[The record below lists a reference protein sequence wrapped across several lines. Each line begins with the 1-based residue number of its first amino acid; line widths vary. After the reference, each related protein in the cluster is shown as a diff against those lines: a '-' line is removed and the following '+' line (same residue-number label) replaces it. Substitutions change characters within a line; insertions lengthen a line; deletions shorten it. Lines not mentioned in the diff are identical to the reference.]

1 MKTQN
6 TWCLSL
12 LCIERGLIPPKALAL
27 GLDSGEGLLQQQGH
41 LTELPYLADWQDPS
55 PRRWHQ
61 ACRECSFP
69 TCLLE
74 LHRVFMPQAPGLHLY
89 MPSSWI
95 YLLSACYKYIFMAHL
110 GILASLYLP
119 WVFFGG
125 SYLIQHPEVKFQL
138 NITRRRSLLER
149 AEQFIL
155 QMCEQIV
162 PRLCQG
168 LCSPQPPDLCESQKH
183 PANSS
188 IPG

>member
-1 MKTQN
+1 MFCLGCILLDENT

-74 LHRVFMPQAPGLHLY
+74 LHRVFMPQAPGLGRSELALVH
-89 MPSSWI
+89 
-95 YLLSACYKYIFMAHL
+95 AIFMDL
-110 GILASLYLP
+110 S
-119 WVFFGG
+119 
-125 SYLIQHPEVKFQL
+125 
-138 NITRRRSLLER
+138 
-149 AEQFIL
+149 
-155 QMCEQIV
+155 IV
-162 PRLCQG
+162 CVL
-168 LCSPQPPDLCESQKH
+168 
-183 PANSS
+183 
-188 IPG
+188 